1 MKSRKITV
9 FFLIVVV
16 VLLLCATYLT
26 FFYSPKEDKNI
37 GYRLNLGDKIQFKDI
52 NYKEKYK
59 DNIINEDTLSY
70 EYEIIHEKSVLY
82 GKVYI
87 DLDGYLY
94 ITNEF
99 SNEKKRL
106 NDVKFKT
113 LYNVY
118 MGTNRLCIYAL
129 SNAGD
134 VYKLYLENTNIEDV
148 EFYRLDFTKKTIKFT
163 NLLIKMTGCEFIG
176 PVVLCED
183 DKMYDIETKLLYQ
196 EEYTKL
202 YDKYILYDDNTI
214 SNLNGEMLV
223 GYDSNN
229 IEIVG
234 YIQFDEDIFREKPK
248 IGLITTSD
256 NLVFLQ
262 DDKHLYVYNKE
273 IKSIDNTD
281 INKIKIIYN
290 DNTYHEIK
298 GYYISITNE

>member
-1 MKSRKITV
+1 MKRKVVV
-9 FFLIVVV
+9 FILVIVVI
-16 VLLLCATYLT
+16 LLLSATYLT
-26 FFYSPKEDKNI
+26 FFYRPKEDKNI
-37 GYRLNLGDKIQFKDI
+37 GYRLDLGDKIQFKDI

-148 EFYRLDFTKKTIKFT
+148 EFYRLDFNKKTVKFT

-196 EEYTKL
+196 EEYTKF
-202 YDKYILYDDNTI
+202 YDKYILYEDNTI
-214 SNLNGEMLV
+214 SNVNGDMLV